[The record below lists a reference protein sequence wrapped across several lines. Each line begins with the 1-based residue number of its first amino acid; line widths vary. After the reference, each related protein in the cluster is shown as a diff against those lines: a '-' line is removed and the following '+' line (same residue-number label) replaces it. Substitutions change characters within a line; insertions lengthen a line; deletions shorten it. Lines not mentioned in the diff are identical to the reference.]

1 MLYFRLCVINDVFGV
16 FSAQAAGSEDVVV
29 RWAAPEVLLESRYST
44 KSDVWALGVVV
55 WEIFSQAALPYSSL
69 VTAEEVAMFVMGGGR
84 LDRPPGC
91 ASDLAALMRSC
102 WRRRP
107 ADRPTFA
114 ALHDKIKGKSSI
126 YYVAPM
132 RENRAVSR
140 KPSSAPPPLPP
151 PLDRVRHPSVPED
164 LRLGVVQLPSPSDRP
179 AAAKPKRP
187 GSASSRGDRLPAVGQ
202 AVSPGWDAASVVS
215 SSSTAVHDSSAYEL
229 EDFKRTSIRKSFHD
243 LIHKRKKKTKP
254 T

>member
-1 MLYFRLCVINDVFGV
+1 M
-16 FSAQAAGSEDVVV
+16 
-29 RWAAPEVLLESRYST
+29 RWAAPEVLLESRYSI

-55 WEIFSQAALPYSSL
+55 WEVFSQAALPYCSL
-69 VTAEEVAMFVMGGGR
+69 TTAEEVAMFVVGGGR

-91 ASDLAALMRSC
+91 ASDLAGLMRSC

-107 ADRPTFA
+107 ADRPSSA

-126 YYVAPM
+126 YYVVPM
-132 RENRAVSR
+132 RGNRTTRTTGKSISV
-140 KPSSAPPPLPP
+140 PPPLPP
-151 PLDRVRHPSVPED
+151 PHDRIRHPSVPED
-164 LRLGVVQLPSPSDRP
+164 VRLGVVQLPSLSDRP
-179 AAAKPKRP
+179 AAAKSKRP
-187 GSASSRGDRLPAVGQ
+187 GSASSRGDRLEAVGP

-215 SSSTAVHDSSAYEL
+215 SASTAVQDSSAYEL

>member
-1 MLYFRLCVINDVFGV
+1 VI
-16 FSAQAAGSEDVVV
+16 V
-29 RWAAPEVLLESRYST
+29 RWAAPEVLLESRYSS

-55 WEIFSQAALPYSSL
+55 WEVFSQAALPFSSL
-69 VTAEEVAMFVMGGGR
+69 TTAEEVAMFVVGGGR

-91 ASDLAALMRSC
+91 ASDLAGLMRSC

-114 ALHDKIKGKSSI
+114 ALHDKMKGKSSI
-126 YYVAPM
+126 YYVTPM
-132 RENRAVSR
+132 RGPRTVRPAGKST
-140 KPSSAPPPLPP
+140 SAPPPLPP

-164 LRLGVVQLPSPSDRP
+164 CRLGVVQLPSAASDRP
-179 AAAKPKRP
+179 KPKRP
-187 GSASSRGDRLPAVGQ
+187 GSASSRGDRLPAMGP
-202 AVSPGWDAASVVS
+202 AVSPGSPGWDAASVVS
-215 SSSTAVHDSSAYEL
+215 SSSTAVQDPSAYEL

>member
-1 MLYFRLCVINDVFGV
+1 MI
-16 FSAQAAGSEDVVV
+16 V

-55 WEIFSQAALPYSSL
+55 WEIFSQGTLPYSSL
-69 VTAEEVAMFVMGGGR
+69 TTAEDVAFFVVGGGR

-102 WRRRP
+102 WKHLP
-107 ADRPTFA
+107 TDRPSFA

-126 YYVAPM
+126 YYTTPM
-132 RENRAVSR
+132 RGKVNRANR
-140 KPSSAPPPLPP
+140 TAGKPNSAPPPLPP
-151 PLDRVRHPSVPED
+151 PIDRVRHPSGPD
-164 LRLGVVQLPSPSDRP
+164 RHGVVQLPSPSDR
-179 AAAKPKRP
+179 AAAGKAKRP
-187 GSASSRGDRLPAVGQ
+187 GSASGRCDRLPVLVPT
-202 AVSPGWDAASVVS
+202 VSPGWDAASVVS
-215 SSSTAVHDSSAYEL
+215 SASTALLDSSSGYEL

-243 LIHKRKKKTKP
+243 LIHKRRKKTKP

>member
-1 MLYFRLCVINDVFGV
+1 MI
-16 FSAQAAGSEDVVV
+16 V
-29 RWAAPEVLLESRYST
+29 RWAAPEVLLESRYSS

-55 WEIFSQAALPYSSL
+55 WEVFSQAALPYSSL
-69 VTAEEVAMFVMGGGR
+69 TTAEEVATFVVGGGR

-91 ASDLAALMRSC
+91 ASDLVGLMRSC
-102 WRRRP
+102 WRQRA

-126 YYVAPM
+126 YYTTPM
-132 RENRAVSR
+132 RATRPARNAGNSI
-140 KPSSAPPPLPP
+140 SAPPPLPP

-164 LRLGVVQLPSPSDRP
+164 SRLGVVQLPTPTDRP
-179 AAAKPKRP
+179 PAGKPKRP
-187 GSASSRGDRLPAVGQ
+187 GSASSRGDRLQLVSPT
-202 AVSPGWDAASVVS
+202 VSPGWDAASVVS
-215 SSSTAVHDSSAYEL
+215 SASTAVNDSSLYEL

>member
-1 MLYFRLCVINDVFGV
+1 MC
-16 FSAQAAGSEDVVV
+16 AQASGSEDVII

-55 WEIFSQAALPYSSL
+55 WEVFSEAAVPYAWLSG
-69 VTAEEVAMFVMGGGR
+69 ADDVAAFVVGGGR

-91 ASDLAALMRSC
+91 ASDLASLMRSC

-107 ADRPTFA
+107 AARPTFA
-114 ALHDKIKGKSSI
+114 ALLDKIKGNSGV
-126 YYVAPM
+126 YYVSLPCRAAP
-132 RENRAVSR
+132 RPA
-140 KPSSAPPPLPP
+140 KPTSPAPPLPP

-164 LRLGVVQLPSPSDRP
+164 SARLGVVPSPSDRP
-179 AAAKPKRP
+179 RLKRP
-187 GSASSRGDRLPAVGQ
+187 ESASSRLPSAAVG
-202 AVSPGWDAASVVS
+202 AVSPGAWDAASVVS
-215 SSSTAVHDSSAYEL
+215 SVQDSSAYEL

-243 LIHKRKKKTKP
+243 LIHKRRKKTKP